1 MGAVHIQNP
10 NSALLNGAL
19 RAITQN
25 DLVGDFLAQNLNKDS
40 LNSAL
45 QKIVQNKKPFTEQDF
60 AERLARK
67 RIYHPKEFDQELKD
81 VNAGNFKYQLPT
93 NSMHYINFKGFPISG
108 LGSQDIVKTYNK
120 AFKSKTYKDA
130 MKNYELRQ
138 QFPDR
143 YVPAGFESLQNLDVY
158 AERGR
163 ALQRRGILGRRRTQ
177 SLGGEQV
184 PQEAGL

>member
-1 MGAVHIQNP
+1 MGFASNAF
-10 NSALLNGAL
+10 SAAGSFGQSLHYKP
-19 RAITQN
+19 IT
-25 DLVGDFLAQNLNKDS
+25 
-40 LNSAL
+40 
-45 QKIVQNKKPFTEQDF
+45 EEDF

-81 VNAGNFKYQLPT
+81 VEAGNFKHPLP
-93 NSMHYINFKGFPISG
+93 NPHSAPASFKGVPIM
-108 LGSQDIVKTYNK
+108 DILTQEAVVNRYNK
-120 AFKSKTYKDA
+120 AFKSKTYQDA

-143 YVPAGFESLQNLDVY
+143 YVPAGFESLQNLDMY

-163 ALQRRGILGRRRTQ
+163 ALQRRGILGRRRVQ
-177 SLGGEQV
+177 SLGGEQA

>member
-1 MGAVHIQNP
+1 MGFIGGTGQL
-10 NSALLNGAL
+10 SALLG
-19 RAITQN
+19 
-25 DLVGDFLAQNLNKDS
+25 LAQNY
-40 LNSAL
+40 
-45 QKIVQNKKPFTEQDF
+45 KPVTEEDF

-81 VNAGNFKYQLPT
+81 VNAGNFKYQIPSTLPQE
-93 NSMHYINFKGFPISG
+93 SLKGSHFGFSS
-108 LGSQDIVKTYNK
+108 SQNIIESYNK
-120 AFKSKTYKDA
+120 AFKSRTYQDA

-143 YVPAGFESLQNLDVY
+143 YVPAGFESLQNLDMY

-163 ALQRRGILGRRRTQ
+163 ALQRRGILGRRRIQ

>member
-1 MGAVHIQNP
+1 MGF
-10 NSALLNGAL
+10 
-19 RAITQN
+19 
-25 DLVGDFLAQNLNKDS
+25 VGRINS
-40 LNSAL
+40 LNSVL
-45 QKIVQNKKPFTEQDF
+45 GLSQNYKPFTEQDF

-81 VNAGNFKYQLPT
+81 VDAGNFKYQLP
-93 NSMHYINFKGFPISG
+93 SPAPHGNFKGIPIAVV
-108 LGSQDIVKTYNK
+108 GSQNIVETYNK
-120 AFKSKTYKDA
+120 AFKSKTYQDA

-143 YVPAGFESLQNLDVY
+143 YIPAGFESLQNLDVY

-163 ALQRRGILGRRRTQ
+163 ALQRRGILGRRRVQ
-177 SLGGEQV
+177 SLGGEQA

>member
-1 MGAVHIQNP
+1 MGYIGGTGKLGT
-10 NSALLNGAL
+10 LLE
-19 RAITQN
+19 
-25 DLVGDFLAQNLNKDS
+25 LAQNY
-40 LNSAL
+40 
-45 QKIVQNKKPFTEQDF
+45 KPVTEEDF

-93 NSMHYINFKGFPISG
+93 NSAPNRNFKGFSIAALDP
-108 LGSQDIVKTYNK
+108 QNIVETYNK
-120 AFKSKTYKDA
+120 AFKSKTYQDA

-158 AERGR
+158 AAREQ
-163 ALQRRGILGRRRTQ
+163 ALQRRGILGRRRAQ

>member
-1 MGAVHIQNP
+1 MGFIPSYN
-10 NSALLNGAL
+10 NSGFLNISQEDVAK
-19 RAITQN
+19 N
-25 DLVGDFLAQNLNKDS
+25 
-40 LNSAL
+40 
-45 QKIVQNKKPFTEQDF
+45 
-60 AERLARK
+60 LARK
-67 RIYHPKEFDQELKD
+67 RIYRPKEFDQEINS
-81 VNAGNFKYQLPT
+81 VNSFARTHSRGKPVMSALSNLIVSQYNNAFKY
-93 NSMHYINFKGFPISG
+93 
-108 LGSQDIVKTYNK
+108 KTYQ
-120 AFKSKTYKDA
+120 DA

-143 YVPAGFESLQNLDVY
+143 YVPAGFESLQNLDMY

>member
-1 MGAVHIQNP
+1 MGILPSRITSASEFAGAI
-10 NSALLNGAL
+10 NS
-19 RAITQN
+19 
-25 DLVGDFLAQNLNKDS
+25 S
-40 LNSAL
+40 
-45 QKIVQNKKPFTEQDF
+45 QNKKPFTEQDF

-67 RIYHPKEFDQELKD
+67 RIYHPKDFDQEIKD
-81 VNAGNFKYQLPT
+81 VNAGNFKYQLPST
-93 NSMHYINFKGFPISG
+93 APHGNFKGIPLSV
-108 LGSQDIVKTYNK
+108 LGYQNIIEMYNN
-120 AFKSKTYKDA
+120 AFKSKTYQDA
-130 MKNYELRQ
+130 MKNYEIRQ

-177 SLGGEQV
+177 SLGGEQA

>member
-1 MGAVHIQNP
+1 MGIVPSTITSASDFAGII
-10 NSALLNGAL
+10 NSA
-19 RAITQN
+19 
-25 DLVGDFLAQNLNKDS
+25 
-40 LNSAL
+40 
-45 QKIVQNKKPFTEQDF
+45 QNKKRFTEQDF

-67 RIYHPKEFDQELKD
+67 RIYHPKDFDQEIKD
-81 VNAGNFKYQLPT
+81 VNAGNFKYQLPST
-93 NSMHYINFKGFPISG
+93 APSGNFKGIPISA
-108 LGSQDIVKTYNK
+108 LGSQNIIEMYNK
-120 AFKSKTYKDA
+120 AFKSKTYQDA

-143 YVPAGFESLQNLDVY
+143 YAPAGFESLQNLDVY

-177 SLGGEQV
+177 SLGGEQA

>member
-1 MGAVHIQNP
+1 MGFIGRI
-10 NSALLNGAL
+10 NSLNS
-19 RAITQN
+19 
-25 DLVGDFLAQNLNKDS
+25 LVGLAQNY
-40 LNSAL
+40 
-45 QKIVQNKKPFTEQDF
+45 KPVTEQDF

-67 RIYHPKEFDQELKD
+67 RIYHPKDFDQELKD

-93 NSMHYINFKGFPISG
+93 NSVPHGSFKGIPIAV
-108 LGSQDIVKTYNK
+108 LGSQNIAETYNK
-120 AFKSKTYKDA
+120 AFKSKTYQDA

-143 YVPAGFESLQNLDVY
+143 YVPAGFESLQNLDLY
-158 AERGR
+158 AERGA
-163 ALQRRGILGRRRTQ
+163 ALQRRGLLGRRRSQ

>member
-10 NSALLNGAL
+10 NSALLNSAS
-19 RAITQN
+19 REITQN
-25 DLVGDFLAQNLNKDS
+25 DFIGNFLAQNLNKDL

-45 QKIVQNKKPFTEQDF
+45 QKIVQSKPVTEQDF

-67 RIYHPKEFDQELKD
+67 RIYHPKELDQEIKD
-81 VNAGNFKYQLPT
+81 VNVGNFKYQLPT
-93 NSMHYINFKGFPISG
+93 NSVPYRNFKGIPIYG
-108 LGSQDIVKTYNK
+108 LGPQDIVKTYNK
-120 AFKSKTYKDA
+120 AFKSKTYQDA